1 LSIAQHLISEVHLS
15 GNYIGTTHPPS
26 VTMPDTNCALN
37 ADQVPDQ
44 VPFNDEAELEDDY
57 ALDEV
62 SSDVEMNPADLVD
75 LPSDED
81 EDEGC
86 VPQCF
91 TWLLQ

>member
-1 LSIAQHLISEVHLS
+1 
-15 GNYIGTTHPPS
+15 
-26 VTMPDTNCALN
+26 MPDTNCARH

-44 VPFNDEAELEDDY
+44 VPFNDESELEDDY

-62 SSDVEMNPADLVD
+62 SSDVEMNPADLGD